1 MTLPSHRDRFS
12 FLIPVIFRVIA
23 SCTLVSIW
31 LIQFFLQPL
40 RHDAIIMVRRFLC
53 RSIIYDSN
61 NLWLT
66 DLPEFCTQLLARCHR
81 NVARATIRSD

>member
-12 FLIPVIFRVIA
+12 IIIPVVFRVIA

-31 LIQFFLQPL
+31 LIQFFWQPL
-40 RHDAIIMVRRFLC
+40 RHDAIIMVSRFLFLC
-53 RSIIYDSN
+53 IICDSN
-61 NLWLT
+61 NHWLI
-66 DLPEFCTQLLARCHR
+66 DLSEFFNPLLARCHR